1 MFFIIAEYIKN
12 NYIKNLYVNLVETA
26 KAIKIIPDIEV
37 GLKTDMPL
45 IKDGYEW
52 SIKIPDYFSSQEEL
66 DKLV

>member
-12 NYIKNLYVNLVETA
+12 TYIKNFYVQVIEV
-26 KAIKIIPDIEV
+26 IKIIPDIEV
-37 GLKTDMPL
+37 GIKSDIPF

-52 SIKIPDYFSSQEEL
+52 EIKIPDYFSSQEEL

>member
-12 NYIKNLYVNLVETA
+12 NYIKNLYVNVVETA

-37 GLKTDMPL
+37 G
-45 IKDGYEW
+45 IKDGCEW
-52 SIKIPDYFSSQEEL
+52 DIKIPDYFSSQEDL

>member
-12 NYIKNLYVNLVETA
+12 NYIKNLYVNIVETA

-37 GLKTDMPL
+37 GLKTD

-52 SIKIPDYFSSQEEL
+52 NIKIPDYFSSQEEL